1 MVKGMHQLKG
11 FAITVLL
18 SLSALWSIST
28 ISFYYENYM
37 GSVGLKTARP
47 VQTPVE
53 SSTVSGVRWQM
64 SAVECEHRSDCQ

>member
-1 MVKGMHQLKG
+1 MAKGMHRLTG

-18 SLSALWSIST
+18 TLSALWSIST
-28 ISFYYENYM
+28 ISFHYENYM

-47 VQTPVE
+47 VPTSVE
-53 SSTVSGVRWQM
+53 NSPVSGVRWQM

>member
-1 MVKGMHQLKG
+1 MAKGMYRLTG

-37 GSVGLKTARP
+37 GSVHLKTARAVP
-47 VQTPVE
+47 TPVE
-53 SSTVSGVRWQM
+53 NSPVARVRWQM
-64 SAVECEHRSDCQ
+64 SAVECEHRNDCQ

>member
-1 MVKGMHQLKG
+1 MAKGKHRLTE
-11 FAITVLL
+11 FAITILL

-28 ISFYYENYM
+28 ISFHYENYM

-47 VQTPVE
+47 VPTPIE
-53 SSTVSGVRWQM
+53 NLLVSGVRWQM

>member
-1 MVKGMHQLKG
+1 MAKGKHRLTE
-11 FAITVLL
+11 FAITILL
-18 SLSALWSIST
+18 TLSALWSIST
-28 ISFYYENYM
+28 ISFHYENYM

-47 VQTPVE
+47 VPTPVE